1 MRSTPHAVL
10 VEWDSLLQA
19 VAGALVATLV
29 LSVAFSTLLYG
40 VVRAGEHH
48 RGGQRLRET
57 GDVALAVIAAAVLL
71 TAATLALV
79 AILGR

>member
-10 VEWDSLLQA
+10 VDWDSLLQA
-19 VAGALVATLV
+19 TVGALVATLV

-48 RGGQRLRET
+48 RDGQRLRET
-57 GDVALAVIAAAVLL
+57 GDVALAVVAATVLLAAA
-71 TAATLALV
+71 TAALV

>member
-10 VEWDSLLQA
+10 VGWDSLLQA

-29 LSVAFSTLLYG
+29 LSVAFSTLIYG

-48 RGGQRLRET
+48 RDGQRLRET
-57 GDVALAVIAAAVLL
+57 GDVALAVAAAAVLL
-71 TAATLALV
+71 TATTIALV
-79 AILGR
+79 AILSR